1 MKNIDKIR
9 AKLNAQREKNT
20 VEKAA
25 ETAPKAAASVLL
37 NSMKEEGAHDGDA
50 RLIPLDE
57 IAVTRQHRQHFDEES
72 IRELAMQIKQ
82 DGLYN
87 PVLVRPVERG
97 DARYELIQG
106 ERRFRAYQLL
116 RSEEGAEKW
125 GTIRATVRQMTDY
138 DKSVAQLAENIQRED
153 MRPIEEAEALRDL
166 METHERVNGSK
177 LTVRALAELVS
188 KSPAWVSKRLSIL
201 EKPEEVKQ
209 ALRNGEL
216 TISEAAHSETQ
227 SAEPKRS
234 RKKASAPP
242 VARVS
247 VSVLEDTVKRMNRLC
262 EALGIA
268 PIELPS
274 KPARKDY
281 VAAFELRIT
290 EILDA
295 AHRRIEQ

>member
-1 MKNIDKIR
+1 MKR
-9 AKLNAQREKNT
+9 EYVEKLLARREKNT
-20 VEKAA
+20 VEKAT
-25 ETAPKAAASVLL
+25 ESAPKAAASVLL
-37 NSMKEEGAHDGDA
+37 NTMKEQGAHDGDA

-57 IAVTRQHRQHFDEES
+57 IAVSRQHREHFDQES

-87 PVLVRPVERG
+87 PILVRPVERE
-97 DARYELIQG
+97 DAKYELVQG

-116 RSEEGAEKW
+116 RREEGGEKW
-125 GTIRATVRQMTDY
+125 GTIRATVRKMSDY
-138 DKSVAQLAENIQRED
+138 DKTVAQLAENIQRED
-153 MRPIEEAEALRDL
+153 MRPIEEAEALRDV

-188 KSPAWVSKRLSIL
+188 KSPSWVSKRLALL

-209 ALRNGEL
+209 ALREGAL
-216 TISEAAHSETQ
+216 TVDQAAHSKTQ
-227 SAEPKRS
+227 SAEPKPAR
-234 RKKASAPP
+234 RKASAPP

-247 VSVLEDTVKRMNRLC
+247 ATVLEETVKRMNKLC
-262 EALGIA
+262 EALGVS

-295 AHRRIEQ
+295 AHRRIKQ